1 MKQIRLSKYNIY
13 LFEPVWS
20 SMACSAWDTM
30 LNMEGMLLE
39 NLSQSQLST
48 EVS

>member
-1 MKQIRLSKYNIY
+1 MY

-20 SMACSAWDTM
+20 SMAWSAWDTM

-39 NLSQSQLST
+39 NLSQSELST
-48 EVS
+48 EVNNQEVS